1 VWTNLGFIEVI
12 VVVLFL
18 DDVLLCQWK
27 KVSLVVVSSICLQ
40 QLRNMQQDVDNS
52 LTTDYIVKDIPFS
65 SLSIVLLVCAID

>member
-1 VWTNLGFIEVI
+1 MWTNLGFIEVI

-18 DDVLLCQWK
+18 DDDLLCQWK
-27 KVSLVVVSSICLQ
+27 KVSLVVVCLQ

-65 SLSIVLLVCAID
+65 SLSIILLVCAID